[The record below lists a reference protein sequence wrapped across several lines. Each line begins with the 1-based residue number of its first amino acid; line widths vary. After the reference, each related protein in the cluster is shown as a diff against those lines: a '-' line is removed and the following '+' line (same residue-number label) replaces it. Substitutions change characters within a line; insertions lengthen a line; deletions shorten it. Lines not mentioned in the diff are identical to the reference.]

1 MFPLFPAP
9 STVVRV
15 ALVIGETVVAH
26 VAAVVDVAVLVI
38 WQWLLVWWRWFAWR
52 MLSRKTDKLK
62 NDKESSS
69 AWNS

>member
-38 WQWLLVWWRWFAWR
+38 WQWLLVWWRGFAWRWFAWR
-52 MLSRKTDKLK
+52 WF
-62 NDKESSS
+62 
-69 AWNS
+69 AWRWLTALL